1 MPGRAR
7 HALHVAM
14 RLAQLVWASAV
25 ALAVLLREAW
35 RLRADGR
42 RGLLRAF
49 ARAHVALCHRLGATF
64 IKVGQIA
71 STRGDLLPRELIEE
85 LSTLRDQVPPFPF
98 EAARGVIEASLGR
111 PLGCAVSQR
120 SRHL

>member
-7 HALHVAM
+7 QALHVAIRM
-14 RLAQLVWASAV
+14 GRLLLASAI

-35 RLRADGR
+35 RLCADGR
-42 RGLLRAF
+42 RGLVRAF
-49 ARAHVALCHRLGATF
+49 GRSHVALCHRLGATF

-85 LSTLRDQVPPFPF
+85 LATLRDQVPPFP
-98 EAARGVIEASLGR
+98 SQPPGR
-111 PLGCAVSQR
+111 
-120 SRHL
+120 